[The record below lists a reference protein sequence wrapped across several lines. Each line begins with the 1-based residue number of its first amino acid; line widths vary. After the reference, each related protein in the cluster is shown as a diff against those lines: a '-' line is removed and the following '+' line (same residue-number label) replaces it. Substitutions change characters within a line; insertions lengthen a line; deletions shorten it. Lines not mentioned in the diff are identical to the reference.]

1 MIPGLLTDARETSYL
16 IRSSLLKPNAL
27 PLSYR
32 GTGKLDPYF
41 TTRCTSVPLSL
52 LRVGVQMGPTSTQ
65 QRLHF
70 CHFGRVML
78 AQHLRVMVDHLV
90 RRMSAPVSNDLAA
103 HPGINEVRN
112 PASPKSVHPMPGWTT
127 FSFFKMG

>member
-52 LRVGVQMGPTSTQ
+52 LRVGVQMGPNFDAATASLLPFRARDAGATSS
-65 QRLHF
+65 
-70 CHFGRVML
+70 CNGRSSCPKN
-78 AQHLRVMVDHLV
+78 V
-90 RRMSAPVSNDLAA
+90 RTSL
-103 HPGINEVRN
+103 E
-112 PASPKSVHPMPGWTT
+112 
-127 FSFFKMG
+127 